1 MGGEIICLE
10 EMEQVQMVRDL
21 KLDEVEALVNL
32 VVKPLNPVKD
42 AGVVVVD
49 GPTAKTVNNM
59 KCELCNREIPLGYES
74 KHHLVPKCCG
84 GHHGDTAIFHEVC
97 HKQVHALFSEPEL
110 QVYYYTVQRLKNH
123 KDVKRFIKW
132 VSKRPVEFNSKTKI
146 RRKRR

>member
-59 KCELCNREIPLGYES
+59 KCELCSI
-74 KHHLVPKCCG
+74 
-84 GHHGDTAIFHEVC
+84 
-97 HKQVHALFSEPEL
+97 
-110 QVYYYTVQRLKNH
+110 
-123 KDVKRFIKW
+123 
-132 VSKRPVEFNSKTKI
+132 
-146 RRKRR
+146 